1 MAHQDAQAEAH
12 SVFPVV
18 VMRLPYLGYTQN
30 QRLKAI
36 GDFAGLNKNLICN
49 ENEFS
54 DMSNLS
60 DRFYPAIGSR
70 EPRGSVEQTI
80 SNLHGMIHKNGLF
93 YVSGT
98 KAYYNGAEVGT
109 LTDTDKQMVGMGAY
123 IVIWP
128 DKKVYNTSSGEWK
141 NIEKSFS
148 YHGNVTLKPFS
159 KDSAFTC
166 IYCPG
171 IKSAFNDYDA
181 VTISGITGDYADMH
195 GSHVIQTS
203 GTDGTLGEFIVITYA
218 MTLPVDQAATAA
230 DIPIAQQE
238 GRTPRTIYA
247 ESVTQNITLT
257 VNRSAPDMDFIC
269 ESNNRIW
276 GCSSD
281 KHEIYGSK
289 LGDPTNWSNFE
300 GISTDSYAATVGSDG
315 DFTACIGHMGYVLFF
330 KEHTIH
336 KLFGSKPAN
345 FQLNTNGMSGVRE
358 GCDKSLQII
367 NETLF
372 YVGRDG
378 VYSYDGSTPYLISKA
393 LGQMRLRNAVAGQQD
408 NKLYL
413 SATDGTKHRVYVYDP
428 QTTFWMV
435 ESDEQFKYTVF
446 DGNLLYADASG
457 NLRHI
462 KGGTEVFQWYLE
474 SGDIREQTLNNKY
487 ISKLLFN
494 FWLASDTVVNVFIKW
509 DDEPIW
515 EHKGQ
520 ISSDIN
526 NTYTLPIIPKRCNKF
541 RYRIEGRGEFKLI
554 ALGRYLEDASEVTH
568 GIIKH

>member
-1 MAHQDAQAEAH
+1 MAHQDAQTEAH
-12 SVFPVV
+12 SGIPVA
-18 VMRLPYLGYTQN
+18 VMRLPYLSYTQN

-54 DMSNLS
+54 DMGNIS

-70 EPRGSVEQTI
+70 EPRGPVTRTLT
-80 SNLHGMIHKNGLF
+80 NLNGFIYKNGF
-93 YVSGT
+93 FWVTGT
-98 KAYYNGAEVGT
+98 EAYYNGNLVGYVANSK
-109 LTDTDKQMVGMGAY
+109 KQLVGMGAY
-123 IVIWP
+123 IVMWP
-128 DKKVYNTSSGEWK
+128 DKKVFNTATGGWR

-148 YHGNVTLKPFS
+148 YTGNVVLKPFS

-171 IKSAFNDYDA
+171 IKTAFSDYDA
-181 VTISGITGDYADMH
+181 ITIHGITGNYADMN
-195 GSHVIQTS
+195 GSHVIQAS
-203 GTDGTLGEFIVITYA
+203 GTDGTLGEYIVITYA
-218 MTLPVDQAATAA
+218 MTMPVDQAATAA

-247 ESVTQNITLT
+247 TSVTQNITLT
-257 VNRSAPDMDFIC
+257 ADRTAPDMDFIC

-281 KHEIYGSK
+281 NHEIYGSK
-289 LGDPTNWSNFE
+289 LGDPTNWQSFE

-336 KLFGSKPAN
+336 KLFGAKPSN
-345 FQLNTNGMSGVRE
+345 FQLNTNGMSGVRA
-358 GCDKSLQII
+358 GCEKSLQII
-367 NETLF
+367 NETLY

-393 LGQMRLRNAVAGQQD
+393 FGQMRLQNAVAGQQD

-413 SATDGTKHRVYVYDP
+413 SASDGTKHRVYVYDP

-435 ESDEQFKYTVF
+435 ESDEQFQYTAF
-446 DGNLLYADASG
+446 DSSLVYADNAG
-457 NLRHI
+457 KVRRI
-462 KGGTEVFQWYLE
+462 KGGTEMVDWYLE
-474 SGDIREQTLNNKY
+474 SGDIREQSLNNKY

-494 FWLASDTVVNVFIKW
+494 FWLATGSVVDVYIKW
-509 DDEPIW
+509 DDEPLW
-515 EHKGQ
+515 DHKGQ

-526 NTYTLPIIPKRCNKF
+526 NTYTLPIIPRRCNKF

>member
-1 MAHQDAQAEAH
+1 
-12 SVFPVV
+12 
-18 VMRLPYLGYTQN
+18 MRLPFISYTQN

-54 DMSNLS
+54 DMANIS

-70 EPRGSVEQTI
+70 EPRGSVTRTVER
-80 SNLHGMIHKNGLF
+80 LNGLIYKDGLF
-93 YVSGT
+93 WVSGT
-98 KAYYNGAEVGT
+98 NAYYKGAAVGRV
-109 LTDTDKQMVGMGAY
+109 TDTKKQLVGMGAY

-128 DKKVYNTSSGEWK
+128 DKIVFNTSTKEWK
-141 NIEKSFS
+141 GIEKNFS
-148 YHGNVTLKPFS
+148 YKGYVTLKPFS

-181 VTISGITGDYADMH
+181 VTISGITGDYSDMN
-195 GSHVIQTS
+195 GSHVIQAS
-203 GTDGTLGEFIVITYA
+203 GTDKTLGEFITITYA
-218 MTLPVDQAATAA
+218 MTMPVDQAATAA
-230 DIPIAQQE
+230 DAKAAQQE
-238 GRTPRTIYA
+238 GRTAKTIYA
-247 ESVTQNITLT
+247 TSVRQNITLGAK
-257 VNRSAPDMDFIC
+257 RSAPDMDFIC
-269 ESNNRIW
+269 EQNNRVW

-289 LGDPTNWSNFE
+289 LGDPTNWQSFE
-300 GISTDSYAATVGSDG
+300 GISTDSYAVTVGSDG

-336 KLFGSKPAN
+336 KLFGSKPSN
-345 FQLNTNGMSGVRE
+345 FQLNTNGMNGVRE
-358 GCDKSLQII
+358 GCEKSLQII
-367 NETLF
+367 NETLY

-393 LGQMRLRNAVAGQQD
+393 FGQMRLQDAVAGKQD
-408 NKLYL
+408 NRLYL
-413 SATDGTKHRVYVYDP
+413 SATDGEKYRVYVYDP

-435 ESDEQFKYTVF
+435 ESDEQFKYTVY
-446 DGNLLYADASG
+446 DGNLMYADPSG
-457 NLRHI
+457 NLRYI
-462 KGGTEVFQWYLE
+462 KGGKEDVEWYLE
-474 SGDIREQTLNNKY
+474 SGDIREQTLTNKY
-487 ISKLLFN
+487 ISKLMFN
-494 FWLASDTVVNVFIKW
+494 FWLANGASLDVYIRW

-520 ISSDIN
+520 VSSNVN
-526 NTYTLPIIPKRCNKF
+526 NTYTLPIIPIRCNKF
-541 RYRIEGRGEFKLI
+541 RYRIVGKGEFKLI
-554 ALGRYLEDASEVTH
+554 ALGRYMEEASEVLH

>member
-12 SVFPVV
+12 SGLQVA

-54 DMSNLS
+54 DMSNIS

-70 EPRGSVEQTI
+70 EPRGNVEQTI
-80 SNLHGMIHKNGLF
+80 SSLHGMIHKNGLF

-98 KAYYNGAEVGT
+98 KAYYNGSEVGT
-109 LTDTDKQMVGMGAY
+109 LTNTDKQMVGMGAY

-128 DKKVYNTSSGEWK
+128 DKKVFNTADRTWK
-141 NIEKSFS
+141 NIEKNFS
-148 YHGNVTLKPFS
+148 YTGSVTLKPFS

-181 VTISGITGDYADMH
+181 ITISGFTGDYADIN
-195 GSHVIQTS
+195 GSHVIQAS

-238 GRTPRTIYA
+238 GRSPRTIYA

-257 VNRSAPDMDFIC
+257 AKRSAPDMDFIC

-289 LGDPTNWSNFE
+289 LGDPTNWQSFE

-336 KLFGSKPAN
+336 KLFGSKPSN

-358 GCDKSLQII
+358 GCEKSLQII

-393 LGQMRLRNAVAGQQD
+393 FGQMRLQNAVAGQQD

-413 SATDGTKHRVYVYDP
+413 SATNGEKYRVYVYDP
-428 QTTFWMV
+428 QTTFWTV

-446 DGNLLYADASG
+446 DGNLLYADSSG

>member
-1 MAHQDAQAEAH
+1 
-12 SVFPVV
+12 
-18 VMRLPYLGYTQN
+18 MRLPYLGYTQN

-70 EPRGSVEQTI
+70 EPRGNVEQTI
-80 SNLHGMIHKNGLF
+80 SSLHGMIYKNGLF

-98 KAYYNGAEVGT
+98 KAYYNGSEVGT
-109 LTDTDKQMVGMGAY
+109 LTNTDKQMVGMGAY

-128 DKKVYNTSSGEWK
+128 DKKVFNTADRTWK
-141 NIEKSFS
+141 DIEKTFS
-148 YHGNVTLKPFS
+148 YTGSVTLKPFS

-181 VTISGITGDYADMH
+181 ITISGFTGDYADIN

-238 GRTPRTIYA
+238 GRSPRTIYA

-257 VNRSAPDMDFIC
+257 AKRSAPDMDFIC

-289 LGDPTNWSNFE
+289 LGDPTNWQSFE

-336 KLFGSKPAN
+336 KLFGSKPSN

-358 GCDKSLQII
+358 GCEKSLQII

-378 VYSYDGSTPYLISKA
+378 AYSYDGSTPYLISKA
-393 LGQMRLRNAVAGQQD
+393 FGQMRLQNAVSGQQD

-413 SATDGTKHRVYVYDP
+413 SATDGTKYRVYVYDP

-435 ESDEQFKYTVF
+435 ESDDQFKYTVF

-457 NLRHI
+457 RLRHI
-462 KGGTEVFQWYLE
+462 KGGTEDVEWYLE

-494 FWLASDTVVNVFIKW
+494 FWLASDTVVNVYIKW

>member
-1 MAHQDAQAEAH
+1 
-12 SVFPVV
+12 
-18 VMRLPYLGYTQN
+18 MRLPYLGYTQN

-54 DMSNLS
+54 DMSNIS

-70 EPRGSVEQTI
+70 ESRGNVEQTI

-98 KAYYNGAEVGT
+98 KAYYNGSEVGT
-109 LTDTDKQMVGMGAY
+109 LTNTDKQMVGMGAY

-128 DKKVYNTSSGEWK
+128 DKKIFNTADRTWK
-141 NIEKSFS
+141 NIEKNFS
-148 YHGNVTLKPFS
+148 RTGNVTLKPFS

-181 VTISGITGDYADMH
+181 ITISGFTGDYADIN
-195 GSHVIQTS
+195 GSHVIQAS

-218 MTLPVDQAATAA
+218 MTMPVDQAATAA
-230 DIPIAQQE
+230 DIPVAQRE
-238 GRTPRTIYA
+238 GRSPRTIYA

-257 VNRSAPDMDFIC
+257 AKRSAPDMDFIC
-269 ESNNRIW
+269 EQNNRIW

-289 LGDPTNWSNFE
+289 LGDPTNWQSFE

-336 KLFGSKPAN
+336 KLFGSKPSN

-358 GCDKSLQII
+358 GCEKSLQII

-393 LGQMRLRNAVAGQQD
+393 FGQMRLQNAVAGQQD

-413 SATDGTKHRVYVYDP
+413 SATDGTKYRVYVYDP

-435 ESDEQFKYTVF
+435 ESDERFKYTVF

-457 NLRHI
+457 RLRHI

>member
-1 MAHQDAQAEAH
+1 
-12 SVFPVV
+12 
-18 VMRLPYLGYTQN
+18 MRLPYLGYTQN

-54 DMSNLS
+54 DMSNIS

-70 EPRGSVEQTI
+70 ESRGNVEQTI

-98 KAYYNGAEVGT
+98 KAYYNGSEVGT
-109 LTDTDKQMVGMGAY
+109 LTNTDKQMVGMGAY

-128 DKKVYNTSSGEWK
+128 DKKVFNTADRTWK
-141 NIEKSFS
+141 NIEKNFS
-148 YHGNVTLKPFS
+148 YTGSVTLKPFS

-181 VTISGITGDYADMH
+181 VTIGGITGDYADMN

-230 DIPIAQQE
+230 DIPIAQSE
-238 GRTPRTIYA
+238 GRSPRTIYA

-257 VNRSAPDMDFIC
+257 AKRSAPDMDFIC

-289 LGDPTNWSNFE
+289 LGDPTNWQSFE

-315 DFTACIGHMGYVLFF
+315 DFTACIGHMGYVLFLT
-330 KEHTIH
+330 EHTIH
-336 KLFGSKPAN
+336 KLFGSKPSN

-358 GCDKSLQII
+358 GCEKSLQII

-393 LGQMRLRNAVAGQQD
+393 FGQMRLQNAVAGQQD

-413 SATDGTKHRVYVYDP
+413 SATDGTKYRVYVYDP

-435 ESDEQFKYTVF
+435 ESDERFKYTVF

-457 NLRHI
+457 RLRHI
-462 KGGTEVFQWYLE
+462 KSGTEDVEWYLE

>member
-12 SVFPVV
+12 SGLPVV

-54 DMSNLS
+54 DMSNIS

-70 EPRGSVEQTI
+70 EPRGNVEQTI
-80 SNLHGMIHKNGLF
+80 SNLHGMVYKNGLF

-98 KAYYNGAEVGT
+98 KAYYNGSEVGT
-109 LTDTDKQMVGMGAY
+109 LTNTDKQMVGMGAY

-128 DKKVYNTSSGEWK
+128 DKKVFNTADRTWK
-141 NIEKSFS
+141 NIEKNFS
-148 YHGNVTLKPFS
+148 RTGNVTLKPFS

-181 VTISGITGDYADMH
+181 ITISGFTGDYADIN
-195 GSHVIQTS
+195 GSHVIQAS

-230 DIPIAQQE
+230 DIAVAQRE
-238 GRTPRTIYA
+238 GRSPRTIYA
-247 ESVTQNITLT
+247 TSVTQNITLT
-257 VNRSAPDMDFIC
+257 AKRSAPDMDFIC
-269 ESNNRIW
+269 EQNNRVW

-289 LGDPTNWSNFE
+289 LGDPTNWQSFE

-336 KLFGSKPAN
+336 KLFGSKPSN
-345 FQLNTNGMSGVRE
+345 FQLNTNGMSGVRA
-358 GCDKSLQII
+358 GCEKSLQII
-367 NETLF
+367 NETLY

-393 LGQMRLRNAVAGQQD
+393 FGQMRLQNAVAGQQD

-413 SATDGTKHRVYVYDP
+413 SATNGEKYRVYVYDP
-428 QTTFWMV
+428 QTTFWTV

-446 DGNLLYADASG
+446 DGNLLYADSSG

-494 FWLASDTVVNVFIKW
+494 FWLASDTVVNVYIKW

>member
-1 MAHQDAQAEAH
+1 MAHQDALSEED
-12 SVFPVV
+12 SVLPVA
-18 VMRLPYLGYTQN
+18 VMRLPYLSYVQN

-36 GDFAGLNKNLICN
+36 GEFAGLNKNLICN

-54 DMSNLS
+54 DMGNIS

-70 EPRGSVEQTI
+70 EPRGEIMETI
-80 SNLHGMIHKNGLF
+80 SNLHGMIYKNGLF

-98 KAYYNGAEVGT
+98 SAYYKGSRVGT
-109 LTDTDKQMVGMGAY
+109 LTDTEKKMVGMGAY

-128 DKKVYNTSSGEWK
+128 DKKVFNTEDRTFTS
-141 NIEKSFS
+141 IEKNFS
-148 YHGNVTLKPFS
+148 RTGDVTLKPFS

-181 VTISGITGDYADMH
+181 ITISGFTGDYADIN
-195 GSHVIQTS
+195 GSHVIQAS
-203 GTDGTLGEFIVITYA
+203 GTDGTLGEYIVITYA
-218 MTLPVDQAATAA
+218 MTMPVDQAATAA

-247 ESVTQNITLT
+247 TSVTQSITLT
-257 VNRSAPDMDFIC
+257 ADRTAPDMDFIC
-269 ESNNRIW
+269 EQNNRIW

-289 LGDPTNWSNFE
+289 LGDPTNWQSFE

-336 KLFGSKPAN
+336 KLFGAKPSN
-345 FQLNTNGMSGVRE
+345 FQLNTNGMNGVRE

-367 NETLF
+367 NETLY

-393 LGQMRLRNAVAGQQD
+393 FGQVRLQNAVAGQQD

-413 SATDGTKHRVYVYDP
+413 SATDGTKYRVYVYNP
-428 QTTFWMV
+428 QTTFWMIESV
-435 ESDEQFKYTVF
+435 ERFQYTVF
-446 DGNLLYADASG
+446 DGSLIYADGSG
-457 NLRHI
+457 KVRRI
-462 KGGTEVFQWYLE
+462 SGGDGEITWYLE
-474 SGDIREQTLNNKY
+474 SGDIREQSISNKY
-487 ISKLLFN
+487 ISKLMFN
-494 FWLASDTVVNVFIKW
+494 FWLAKGAIANVYVKW
-509 DDEPIW
+509 DDEPQW

-520 ISSDIN
+520 VSSIAN
-526 NTYTLPIIPKRCNKF
+526 STYTLPIIPKRCNKF
-541 RYRIEGRGEFKLI
+541 RYRIEGKGGFKLI

>member
-1 MAHQDAQAEAH
+1 
-12 SVFPVV
+12 
-18 VMRLPYLGYTQN
+18 MRLPYLGYTQN

-54 DMSNLS
+54 DMSNIS

-70 EPRGSVEQTI
+70 ESRGNVEQTI

-98 KAYYNGAEVGT
+98 KAYYNGSEVGT
-109 LTDTDKQMVGMGAY
+109 LTNTDKQMVGMGAY

-128 DKKVYNTSSGEWK
+128 DKKVFNTADRTWK
-141 NIEKSFS
+141 NIEKNFS
-148 YHGNVTLKPFS
+148 YTGSVTLKPFS

-181 VTISGITGDYADMH
+181 VTIGGITGDYADMN

-230 DIPIAQQE
+230 DIPIAQSE
-238 GRTPRTIYA
+238 GRSPRTIYA

-257 VNRSAPDMDFIC
+257 AKRSAPDMDFIC

-289 LGDPTNWSNFE
+289 LGDPTNWQSFE

-336 KLFGSKPAN
+336 KLFGSKPSN

-358 GCDKSLQII
+358 GCEKSLQII

-393 LGQMRLRNAVAGQQD
+393 FGQMRLQNAVSGQQD

-413 SATDGTKHRVYVYDP
+413 SATDGTKYRVYVYDP

-435 ESDEQFKYTVF
+435 ESDERFKYTVF

-457 NLRHI
+457 ILRHI
-462 KGGTEVFQWYLE
+462 KGGTEDVEWYLE

-494 FWLASDTVVNVFIKW
+494 FWLASDTVVNVYIKW

>member
-1 MAHQDAQAEAH
+1 MAHQDAQAETH
-12 SVFPVV
+12 SGFQVV

-54 DMSNLS
+54 DMSNIS

-70 EPRGSVEQTI
+70 ESRGNVEQTI

-98 KAYYNGAEVGT
+98 KAYYNGSEVGT
-109 LTDTDKQMVGMGAY
+109 LTNTDKQMVGMGAY

-128 DKKVYNTSSGEWK
+128 DKKVFNTADRTWK
-141 NIEKSFS
+141 NIEKNFS
-148 YHGNVTLKPFS
+148 YTGSVTLKPFS

-181 VTISGITGDYADMH
+181 VTIGGITGDYADMN

-230 DIPIAQQE
+230 DIPIAQSE
-238 GRTPRTIYA
+238 GRSPRTIYA

-257 VNRSAPDMDFIC
+257 AKRSAPDMDFIC

-289 LGDPTNWSNFE
+289 LGDPTNWQSFE

-336 KLFGSKPAN
+336 KLFGSKPSN

-358 GCDKSLQII
+358 GCEKSLQII

-393 LGQMRLRNAVAGQQD
+393 FGQMRLQNAVSGQQD

-413 SATDGTKHRVYVYDP
+413 SATDGTKYRVYVYDP

-435 ESDEQFKYTVF
+435 ESDERFKYTVF

-457 NLRHI
+457 ILRHI
-462 KGGTEVFQWYLE
+462 KGGTEDVEWYLE

-494 FWLASDTVVNVFIKW
+494 FWLASDTVVNVYIKW

>member
-12 SVFPVV
+12 SGLPVV

-54 DMSNLS
+54 DMSNIS

-98 KAYYNGAEVGT
+98 KAYYNGSEVGT
-109 LTDTDKQMVGMGAY
+109 LTNTDKQMVGMGAY

-128 DKKVYNTSSGEWK
+128 DKKVFNTADRTWK
-141 NIEKSFS
+141 NIEKNFS
-148 YHGNVTLKPFS
+148 RTGNVTLKPFS

-171 IKSAFNDYDA
+171 IKSAFNDYDSI
-181 VTISGITGDYADMH
+181 TISGFTGDYADIN
-195 GSHVIQTS
+195 GSHVIQAS

-230 DIPIAQQE
+230 DIAVAQRE
-238 GRTPRTIYA
+238 GRSPRTIYA
-247 ESVTQNITLT
+247 TSVTQNITLT
-257 VNRSAPDMDFIC
+257 AKRSAPDMDFIC

-289 LGDPTNWSNFE
+289 LGDPTNWQSFE

-336 KLFGSKPAN
+336 KLFGSKPSN
-345 FQLNTNGMSGVRE
+345 FQLNTNGMSGVRA
-358 GCDKSLQII
+358 GCEKSLQII
-367 NETLF
+367 NETLY

-393 LGQMRLRNAVAGQQD
+393 FGQMRLQNAVAGQQD

-413 SATDGTKHRVYVYDP
+413 SATNGEKYRVYVYDP
-428 QTTFWMV
+428 QTTFWTV

-446 DGNLLYADASG
+446 DGNLLYADSSG

-494 FWLASDTVVNVFIKW
+494 FWLASDTVVNVYIKW

-526 NTYTLPIIPKRCNKF
+526 NTYTLPIIPRRCNKF